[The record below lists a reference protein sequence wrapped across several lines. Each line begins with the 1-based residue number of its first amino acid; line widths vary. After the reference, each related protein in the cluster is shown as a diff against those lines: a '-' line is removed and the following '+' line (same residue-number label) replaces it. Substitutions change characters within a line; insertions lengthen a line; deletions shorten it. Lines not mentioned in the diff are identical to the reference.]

1 MKRNASVLLLVLTA
15 FIWGSAFVAQ
25 SVGNDLL
32 GPLSFNA
39 LRSLIGGLALL
50 PVIPLAKRLSG
61 EESPAAEAPK
71 QNKKDLWLGGVLCG
85 LVLAVASALQQW
97 GLVYATVGKAG
108 FITALYIVIVP
119 VLGIFVKRAPGV
131 KVWAAVAIAV
141 FGLYLLCWSGSGLNM
156 GDLLL
161 FACSGLF
168 SLHILVI
175 DHFSPKVDGVKM
187 SCIQFFTAGVVCTL
201 PALLLEHPTFSAVL
215 GAAGPLLYAGVLSS
229 GVGYTL
235 QILAQRKV
243 DPTVASLVLSLE
255 SVFSVLAGWV
265 LLGQTLTLRELLG
278 CCLMFA
284 AILLAQLPDKK
295 AAKAA

>member
-1 MKRNASVLLLVLTA
+1 MKRNGSLFLLMLTA
-15 FIWGSAFVAQ
+15 LIWGSAFVAQ

-39 LRSLIGGLALL
+39 LRSFIGALALL
-50 PVIPLAKRLSG
+50 PVAFYAPRLLG
-61 EESPAAEAPK
+61 EKQESRPQK

-85 LVLAVASALQQW
+85 LVLAAASSLQQW
-97 GLVYATVGKAG
+97 GLLYAAVGKAG
-108 FITALYIVIVP
+108 FITAMYIVIVP
-119 VLGIFVKRAPGV
+119 VLGIFVKRAPGA
-131 KVWAAVAIAV
+131 KVWAAVGIAV
-141 FGLYLLCWSGSGLNM
+141 AGLYLLCWSGSGLDA

-161 FACSGLF
+161 FGCSGLF

-175 DHFSPKVDGVKM
+175 DHFSPRVDGVKM
-187 SCIQFFTAGVVCTL
+187 SCIQFFTAGVVCIL
-201 PALLLEHPTFSAVL
+201 PALLLEQPSLAAVL

-235 QILAQRKV
+235 QILAQRRV
-243 DPTVASLVLSLE
+243 EPTLASLVLSLE

-278 CCLMFA
+278 CALMFA
-284 AILLAQLPDKK
+284 AILLAQMPEKQRK
-295 AAKAA
+295 AA